1 MSMNRSVD
9 FSQPQRQS
17 LPGILVMF
25 ANSLQKTV
33 RALWPMLLIWLV
45 KFDSL
50 NKIVFFGSVAGV
62 VVLIG
67 IISYLQYLFFTFHID
82 EENGEFV
89 IQKGVLNKTRIT
101 IQLHKIQQVN
111 INQSLIQRLV
121 GVHKL
126 EIDTAGSDKKEAS
139 ISAISHDLATILKE
153 RLINHSQQ
161 ETITDSEKVA
171 IEESPT
177 SFIKIGILSL
187 VKIGFTSNYIKSFA
201 LIFVFFT
208 TIIENLQQ
216 LNTDVINEDEVTNY
230 LDALPNITSFM
241 IVVGIFIVLILI
253 VNLFRTILKYFDF
266 TIQKSKQAIVLSY
279 GLLSTKN
286 TLLNPNKVQKIKIT
300 QNYFQKKLDV
310 TTIGVHQASSDV
322 EKVKEKDQIE
332 VPGCSANERDIIL
345 NLLLSQLPEKGKK
358 YSPNWRKFAV
368 NTFFLLVVPVLISIA
383 INFKLHFVTWNEW
396 MLYTSFFVIF
406 AIVLLWFSFK
416 NYKLF
421 VSNDFII
428 KQNGAW
434 DIDTTII
441 EPYKIQAIETQQFF
455 WQKTTNIGS
464 VTLSTAGGN
473 ISFSTGNYT
482 EIKNLVN
489 YWLYQVET
497 SDKNWM

>member
-1 MSMNRSVD
+1 MNNLVD

-33 RALWPMLLIWLV
+33 RALWPMLILWIV
-45 KFDSL
+45 RFDSL
-50 NKIVFFGSVAGV
+50 NKIIFFGSIAAA

-67 IISYLQYLFFTFHID
+67 VISYLQYLFFTFHID
-82 EENGEFV
+82 EENNEFV
-89 IQKGVLNKTRIT
+89 IQKGVFNKTRIT

-121 GVHKL
+121 GVYKL

-139 ISAISHDLATILKE
+139 ISAISHELATILKE

-161 ETITDSEKVA
+161 ETILDSEKVA
-171 IEESPT
+171 IEESPS
-177 SFIKIGILSL
+177 SFIKIGLLSL

-216 LNTDVINEDEVTNY
+216 LNTDLINEDEVTQN

-266 TIQKSKQAIVLSY
+266 TIQKSKQAIILSC
-279 GLLSTKN
+279 GLLSTKS

-310 TTIGVHQASSDV
+310 TTIGVHQASNDV

-332 VPGCSANERDIIL
+332 VPGCDETERNAIL
-345 NLLLSQLPEKGKK
+345 ILLLGQLPKKGTQ
-358 YSPNWRKFAV
+358 YLPNWRKLAV
-368 NTFFLLVVPVLISIA
+368 NTFFFLLVPILITLFL
-383 INFKLHFVTWNEW
+383 NYNTEFVTWTEW
-396 MLYTSFFVIF
+396 LIYTSIF
-406 AIVLLWFSFK
+406 CVFAGIMLWFSFK

-455 WQKTTNIGS
+455 WQKATNIGS
-464 VTLSTAGGN
+464 VTLSTAGGTV
-473 ISFSTGNYT
+473 SFTTANYS
-482 EIKNLVN
+482 EIKELVN
-489 YWLYQVET
+489 YWLYEVET
-497 SDKNWM
+497 WEKNWM

>member
-1 MSMNRSVD
+1 MNKSVD

-50 NKIVFFGSVAGV
+50 NKLVFFGSVAGV
-62 VVLIG
+62 VLIIA

-139 ISAISHDLATILKE
+139 ISAISHELATILKE
-153 RLINHSQQ
+153 RLINHSQL
-161 ETITDSEKVA
+161 ETFENTEKIA
-171 IEESPT
+171 EELTPI
-177 SFIKIGILSL
+177 SFIKIGLPSL
-187 VKIGFTSNYIKSFA
+187 IKIGFTSNYIKSFA
-201 LIFVFFT
+201 LIFLFFT
-208 TIIENLQQ
+208 TIVENLQQ
-216 LNTDVINEDEVTNY
+216 LNAEVIDEDQVTNY
-230 LDALPNITSFM
+230 LDTLPIYTS
-241 IVVGIFIVLILI
+241 IFIVIGFFITLILL
-253 VNLFRTILKYFDF
+253 VNLVRTILKYFDF
-266 TIQKSKQAIVLSY
+266 TIQKSKQAIILSY

-286 TLLNPNKVQKIKIT
+286 TLLNPNKVQKIKVT

-310 TTIGVHQASSDV
+310 TTIGIHQASSDA

-332 VPGCSANERDIIL
+332 VPGCNENERDAIL
-345 NLLLSQLPEKGKK
+345 KLLLGQLPQKGTM
-358 YSPNWRKFAV
+358 YLPNWRKLAV
-368 NTFFLLVVPVLISIA
+368 NTFFFLLVPIA
-383 INFKLHFVTWNEW
+383 ITLFLNHKTEFVTWNDW
-396 MLYTSFFVIF
+396 FMYTAIF
-406 AIVLLWFSFK
+406 SVFAGVMLWFSFK

-441 EPYKIQAIETQQFF
+441 EPYKIQAIATQQFF

-464 VTLSTAGGN
+464 VTLSTAGGTV
-473 ISFSTGNYT
+473 SFTTGNYT
-482 EIKNLVN
+482 EIKQLVN
-489 YWLYQVET
+489 YWLYEVET
-497 SDKNWM
+497 WEKNWM

>member
-1 MSMNRSVD
+1 MNKSVD

-50 NKIVFFGSVAGV
+50 NKLVFFGSVAGV
-62 VVLIG
+62 VLIIA

-111 INQSLIQRLV
+111 INQSLIQRIV

-139 ISAISHDLATILKE
+139 ISAISHELATILKE

-161 ETITDSEKVA
+161 ETSDFTDENRED
-171 IEESPT
+171 IIPI
-177 SFIKIGILSL
+177 SFIKIGLPSL
-187 VKIGFTSNYIKSFA
+187 IKIGFTSNYIKSFA

-216 LNTDVINEDEVTNY
+216 LNTEVIDEDKVTNY
-230 LDALPNITSFM
+230 LDTLPIIYSFLL
-241 IVVGIFIVLILI
+241 VVGFFIGLILV
-253 VNLFRTILKYFDF
+253 VNLVRTILKYFDF
-266 TIQKSKQAIVLSY
+266 TIQKSKQSIILSY

-310 TTIGVHQASSDV
+310 TTIGIHQASSDV

-332 VPGCSANERDIIL
+332 VPGCTENERDAIL
-345 NLLLSQLPEKGKK
+345 KLLLGQLPQKGAM
-358 YSPNWRKFAV
+358 YLPNWRKLAV
-368 NTFFLLVVPVLISIA
+368 NTFFFLLVPIA
-383 INFKLHFVTWNEW
+383 ITLILNYKTEFVTWTDW
-396 MLYTSFFVIF
+396 FIYTSIF
-406 AIVLLWFSFK
+406 CVFAGVMLWFSFK

-421 VSNDFII
+421 VSDDFII

-434 DIDTTII
+434 DIDTTFI

-455 WQKTTNIGS
+455 WQKATNIGS
-464 VTLSTAGGN
+464 VTLSTAGGTV
-473 ISFSTGNYT
+473 SFTSGNYNK
-482 EIKNLVN
+482 IKQLVN
-489 YWLYQVET
+489 YWLYEVET
-497 SDKNWM
+497 WEKNWM

>member
-1 MSMNRSVD
+1 MNKSVD

-50 NKIVFFGSVAGV
+50 NKLVFFGSVAGV
-62 VVLIG
+62 VLIIA

-111 INQSLIQRLV
+111 INQSLIQRIV

-161 ETITDSEKVA
+161 ETSDFTDENRED
-171 IEESPT
+171 IIPI
-177 SFIKIGILSL
+177 SFIKIGLPSL
-187 VKIGFTSNYIKSFA
+187 IKIGFTSNYIKSFA

-216 LNTDVINEDEVTNY
+216 LNTEVIDEDKVTNY
-230 LDALPNITSFM
+230 LDTLPIIYSFLL
-241 IVVGIFIVLILI
+241 VVGFFIGLILV
-253 VNLFRTILKYFDF
+253 VNLVRTILKYFDF
-266 TIQKSKQAIVLSY
+266 TIQKSKQAIILSY

-286 TLLNPNKVQKIKIT
+286 TLLNPNKVQKIKVT

-310 TTIGVHQASSDV
+310 TTIGIHQASSDV

-332 VPGCSANERDIIL
+332 VPGCTENERDAIL
-345 NLLLSQLPEKGKK
+345 KLLLGQLPQKGKM
-358 YSPNWRKFAV
+358 YLPNWRKLAV
-368 NTFFLLVVPVLISIA
+368 NSFFFLLLPIVITLFLNQITE
-383 INFKLHFVTWNEW
+383 FVTWKEW
-396 MLYTSFFVIF
+396 ILYTSIF
-406 AIVLLWFSFK
+406 TVFTSILLWYSFK
-416 NYKLF
+416 NYRLF
-421 VSNDFII
+421 VSNDFVI

-434 DIDTTII
+434 DIDTTFI

-455 WQKTTNIGS
+455 WQKATNIGS
-464 VTLSTAGGN
+464 VTLLTAGGTV
-473 ISFSTGNYT
+473 SFTTGNFT
-482 EIKNLVN
+482 EIKLLVN
-489 YWLYQVET
+489 YWLYQVE
-497 SDKNWM
+497 SWEKNWM

>member
-1 MSMNRSVD
+1 MNKSID

-50 NKIVFFGSVAGV
+50 NKFVFFGSVAGV

-82 EENGEFV
+82 EENAEFV

-139 ISAISHDLATILKE
+139 ISAISHSLATILKE
-153 RLINHSQQ
+153 RLINHSQL
-161 ETITDSEKVA
+161 ETTENEEKI
-171 IEESPT
+171 IEEVTPI
-177 SFIKIGILSL
+177 SFIKIGLPSL
-187 VKIGFTSNYIKSFA
+187 IKIGFTSNYIKSFA
-201 LIFVFFT
+201 LIFLFFS

-216 LNTDVINEDEVTNY
+216 LNTEVIDEDKVTKY
-230 LDALPNITSFM
+230 LDTLPIITS
-241 IVVGIFIVLILI
+241 VLIVIGFFIGLI
-253 VNLFRTILKYFDF
+253 LVVNLFRTILKYFDF
-266 TIQKSKQAIVLSY
+266 TIQKSKQSIILSY
-279 GLLSTKN
+279 GLISTKN
-286 TLLNPNKVQKIKIT
+286 TLLNPNKVQKIKVT

-310 TTIGVHQASSDV
+310 TTIGIHQASSDV

-332 VPGCSANERDIIL
+332 VPGCTENERDAIL
-345 NLLLSQLPEKGKK
+345 KLLLGQLPQKGTMFL
-358 YSPNWRKFAV
+358 PNWRKLAV
-368 NTFFLLVVPVLISIA
+368 NTFFLLVVPILITLFL
-383 INFKLHFVTWNEW
+383 NYQTEFVTWNDW
-396 MLYTSFFVIF
+396 LIYTSIF
-406 AIVLLWFSFK
+406 SIFSLIMLWFSFK
-416 NYKLF
+416 NYRLF

-455 WQKTTNIGS
+455 WQKATNIGS
-464 VTLSTAGGN
+464 VTLSTAGGTV
-473 ISFSTGNYT
+473 SFTTGNYS
-482 EIKNLVN
+482 EIKQLVN
-489 YWLYQVET
+489 YWLYEVET
-497 SDKNWM
+497 WKKNWM

>member
-1 MSMNRSVD
+1 MNKFVD

-17 LPGILVMF
+17 IPGILVMF
-25 ANSLQKTV
+25 ANSLQKSV
-33 RALWPMLLIWLV
+33 RALWPILLIWLV

-50 NKIVFFGSVAGV
+50 NKLVFFGSVAGV
-62 VVLIG
+62 FVVIG

-82 EENGEFV
+82 EDNDEFV
-89 IQKGVLNKTRIT
+89 IQKGVFDKTRIT

-111 INQSLIQRLV
+111 INQSLIQKLV

-153 RLINHSQQ
+153 RLINHSQL
-161 ETITDSEKVA
+161 ETTENVEKVL
-171 IEESPT
+171 EEVNPT
-177 SFIKIGILSL
+177 YFIKIGLPSL
-187 VKIGFTSNYIKSFA
+187 IKIGFTSNYIKSFA

-208 TIIENLQQ
+208 TILENLQQ
-216 LNTDVINEDEVTNY
+216 LNTKVIDEDKVTNY
-230 LDALPNITSFM
+230 LDKLPIITSFLLV
-241 IVVGIFIVLILI
+241 IGFFVGLILV

-266 TIQKSKQAIVLSY
+266 TIQKSKQAIIFSY

-286 TLLNPNKVQKIKIT
+286 TLLNPNKVQKIKVT

-310 TTIGVHQASSDV
+310 TTIGIHQASSDV

-332 VPGCSANERDIIL
+332 VPGCTENERDAIL
-345 NLLLSQLPEKGKK
+345 KFLLGQLPQKGTM
-358 YSPNWRKFAV
+358 YLPNWRKLAV
-368 NTFFLLVVPVLISIA
+368 NSFFFLFVPILITLFLNYSTQ
-383 INFKLHFVTWNEW
+383 FVTWTEW
-396 MLYTSFFVIF
+396 FIYTFIFFVF
-406 AIVLLWFSFK
+406 AGIMLWFSFK

-455 WQKTTNIGS
+455 WQKATNIGS
-464 VTLSTAGGN
+464 VTLSTAGGTL
-473 ISFSTGNYT
+473 SFTTGNYS
-482 EIKNLVN
+482 EIKELVN
-489 YWLYQVET
+489 YWLYEVET
-497 SDKNWM
+497 WEKNWM

>member
-1 MSMNRSVD
+1 MNKSVD

-50 NKIVFFGSVAGV
+50 NKLVFFGSVAGV
-62 VVLIG
+62 VLIIA

-111 INQSLIQRLV
+111 INQSLIQRIV

-139 ISAISHDLATILKE
+139 ISAISHELATILKE

-161 ETITDSEKVA
+161 ETSDFTDENRED
-171 IEESPT
+171 IIPI
-177 SFIKIGILSL
+177 SFIKIGLPSL
-187 VKIGFTSNYIKSFA
+187 IKIGFTSNYIKSFA

-216 LNTDVINEDEVTNY
+216 LNTEVIDEDKVTNY
-230 LDALPNITSFM
+230 LDTLPIIYSFLL
-241 IVVGIFIVLILI
+241 VVGFFIGLILV
-253 VNLFRTILKYFDF
+253 VNLVRTILKYFDF
-266 TIQKSKQAIVLSY
+266 TIQKSKQAIILSY

-286 TLLNPNKVQKIKIT
+286 TLLNPNKVQKIKVT

-310 TTIGVHQASSDV
+310 TTIGIHQASSDV
-322 EKVKEKDQIE
+322 QKVKEKDQIE
-332 VPGCSANERDIIL
+332 VPGCTENERDAIL
-345 NLLLSQLPEKGKK
+345 KLLLGQLPQKEKM
-358 YSPNWRKFAV
+358 YLPNWRKLAV
-368 NTFFLLVVPVLISIA
+368 NTFFFLLLPIVITLFLNQITE
-383 INFKLHFVTWNEW
+383 FVTWKEW
-396 MLYTSFFVIF
+396 ILYTSIF
-406 AIVLLWFSFK
+406 TVFTSIILWYSFK
-416 NYKLF
+416 NYRLF
-421 VSNDFII
+421 VSNEFVI

-434 DIDTTII
+434 DIDTTFI

-455 WQKTTNIGS
+455 WQKATNIGS
-464 VTLSTAGGN
+464 VTLSTAGGTV
-473 ISFSTGNYT
+473 SFTTGNFT
-482 EIKNLVN
+482 EIKQLVN
-489 YWLYQVET
+489 YWLYQVE
-497 SDKNWM
+497 SWEKNWM

>member
-1 MSMNRSVD
+1 MNKSVD

-50 NKIVFFGSVAGV
+50 NKLVFFGSVAGV
-62 VVLIG
+62 VLIIA

-111 INQSLIQRLV
+111 INQSLIQRIV

-139 ISAISHDLATILKE
+139 ISAISHELATILKE
-153 RLINHSQQ
+153 RLINHSQL
-161 ETITDSEKVA
+161 EAFENSEKAMDEVT
-171 IEESPT
+171 SS
-177 SFIKIGILSL
+177 SFIKIGLLSL
-187 VKIGFTSNYIKSFA
+187 IKIGFTSNYIKSFA

-208 TIIENLQQ
+208 TILENLQQ
-216 LNTDVINEDEVTNY
+216 LNTEVIDEDKVTNY
-230 LDALPNITSFM
+230 LDTLPIIYSFLL
-241 IVVGIFIVLILI
+241 VVGFFIGLILV
-253 VNLFRTILKYFDF
+253 VNLVRTILKYFDF
-266 TIQKSKQAIVLSY
+266 TIQKSKQAIILSY

-286 TLLNPNKVQKIKIT
+286 TLLNPNKVQKIKVT

-310 TTIGVHQASSDV
+310 TTIGIHQASSDV
-322 EKVKEKDQIE
+322 QKVKEKDQIE
-332 VPGCSANERDIIL
+332 VPGCTENERDAIL
-345 NLLLSQLPEKGKK
+345 KLLLGQLPQKGKM
-358 YSPNWRKFAV
+358 YLPNWRKLAV
-368 NTFFLLVVPVLISIA
+368 NSFLFLLLPIVITLFLNQITE
-383 INFKLHFVTWNEW
+383 FVTWKEW
-396 MLYTSFFVIF
+396 ILYTSIF
-406 AIVLLWFSFK
+406 TVFTSILLWYSFK
-416 NYKLF
+416 NYRLF
-421 VSNDFII
+421 VSNEFVI

-434 DIDTTII
+434 DIDTTFI
-441 EPYKIQAIETQQFF
+441 EPYKIQAIEIQQFF
-455 WQKTTNIGS
+455 WQKVTNIGS
-464 VTLSTAGGN
+464 VTLSTAGGTV
-473 ISFSTGNYT
+473 SFTTGNFT
-482 EIKNLVN
+482 EIKQLVN

-497 SDKNWM
+497 WEKNWM

>member
-1 MSMNRSVD
+1 MNKSVD

-50 NKIVFFGSVAGV
+50 NKLVFFGSVAGV
-62 VVLIG
+62 VLIIA

-153 RLINHSQQ
+153 RLINASQQ
-161 ETITDSEKVA
+161 EIHSTSEALV
-171 IEESPT
+171 EETTTS
-177 SFIKIGILSL
+177 SFITIGLVSL
-187 VKIGFTSNYIKSFA
+187 IKIGFTSNYIKSFA

-208 TIIENLQQ
+208 TILENLQQ
-216 LNTDVINEDEVTNY
+216 LNTEVIDEDKVTNY
-230 LDALPNITSFM
+230 LDSLPIITSFLLV
-241 IVVGIFIVLILI
+241 IGFFIGLILV
-253 VNLFRTILKYFDF
+253 VNLVRTILKYFDF
-266 TIQKSKQAIVLSY
+266 TIQKSKQAIILSY

-286 TLLNPNKVQKIKIT
+286 TLLNPNKVQKIKVT

-310 TTIGVHQASSDV
+310 TTIGIHQASSDV

-332 VPGCSANERDIIL
+332 VPGCTENERDAIL
-345 NLLLSQLPEKGKK
+345 KLLLGQLPQKGTM
-358 YSPNWRKFAV
+358 YLPNWRKLAV
-368 NTFFLLVVPVLISIA
+368 NTFFFLLVPIA
-383 INFKLHFVTWNEW
+383 ITLFLNHKTEFVTWNDW
-396 MLYTSFFVIF
+396 FIYTAIF
-406 AIVLLWFSFK
+406 SVFAGVMLWFSFK

-421 VSNDFII
+421 VSNDFVI

-434 DIDTTII
+434 DIDTIII

-455 WQKTTNIGS
+455 WQKATNIGS
-464 VTLSTAGGN
+464 VTLSTAGGTV
-473 ISFSTGNYT
+473 SFSTGNYT
-482 EIKNLVN
+482 EIKKLVN

-497 SDKNWM
+497 WDKNWM

>member
-1 MSMNRSVD
+1 MNKSVD

-50 NKIVFFGSVAGV
+50 NKLVFFGSVAGV
-62 VVLIG
+62 VLIIA

-111 INQSLIQRLV
+111 INQSLIQRIV

-139 ISAISHDLATILKE
+139 ISAISHELATILKE
-153 RLINHSQQ
+153 RLINHSQL
-161 ETITDSEKVA
+161 ELTENAEKN
-171 IEESPT
+171 IEEITST
-177 SFIKIGILSL
+177 SFIKIGLLSL
-187 VKIGFTSNYIKSFA
+187 IKIGFTSNYIKSFA

-208 TIIENLQQ
+208 TILENLQQ
-216 LNTDVINEDEVTNY
+216 LNTEVIDEDKVTNY
-230 LDALPNITSFM
+230 LDTLPIIYSFLL
-241 IVVGIFIVLILI
+241 VVGFFIGLILV
-253 VNLFRTILKYFDF
+253 VNLVRTILKYFDF
-266 TIQKSKQAIVLSY
+266 TIQKSKQAIILSY

-310 TTIGVHQASSDV
+310 TTIGIHQASSDV

-332 VPGCSANERDIIL
+332 VPGCTENERDAIL
-345 NLLLSQLPEKGKK
+345 KLLLGQLPQKGKM
-358 YSPNWRKFAV
+358 YLPNWRKLAV
-368 NTFFLLVVPVLISIA
+368 NSFFFLLLPIVITLFLNQITE
-383 INFKLHFVTWNEW
+383 FVTWKEW
-396 MLYTSFFVIF
+396 ILYTSIF
-406 AIVLLWFSFK
+406 TVFTSILLWYSFK
-416 NYKLF
+416 NYRLF
-421 VSNDFII
+421 VSNEFVI

-434 DIDTTII
+434 DIDTTFI
-441 EPYKIQAIETQQFF
+441 EHYKIQAIETQQFF
-455 WQKTTNIGS
+455 WQKATNIGS
-464 VTLSTAGGN
+464 VTLSTAGGTV
-473 ISFSTGNYT
+473 SFTTGNFT
-482 EIKNLVN
+482 EIKQLVN
-489 YWLYQVET
+489 YWLYQVE
-497 SDKNWM
+497 SWEKNWM

>member
-1 MSMNRSVD
+1 MNKSVD

-33 RALWPMLLIWLV
+33 RALWPMLLLWLV
-45 KFDSL
+45 KFDTL
-50 NKIVFFGSVAGV
+50 NKLVFFGSVAGV

-89 IQKGVLNKTRIT
+89 IQKGVLNKTKIT

-139 ISAISHDLATILKE
+139 ISAISHELATILKE
-153 RLINHSQQ
+153 RLINHSQL
-161 ETITDSEKVA
+161 ELTENAEKNVEEIT
-171 IEESPT
+171 PT
-177 SFIKIGILSL
+177 SFIKIGLPSL
-187 VKIGFTSNYIKSFA
+187 IKIGFTSNYIKSFA
-201 LIFVFFT
+201 LIFLFFT
-208 TIIENLQQ
+208 TIVENLQQ
-216 LNTDVINEDEVTNY
+216 LNAEVIDEDQVTNY
-230 LDALPNITSFM
+230 LDTLPVYTS
-241 IVVGIFIVLILI
+241 VFIVIGFFITLILL
-253 VNLFRTILKYFDF
+253 VNLVRTILKYFDF
-266 TIQKSKQAIVLSY
+266 TIQKSKQAIILSY

-286 TLLNPNKVQKIKIT
+286 TLLNPNKVQKIKVT

-310 TTIGVHQASSDV
+310 TTIGIHQASSDA

-332 VPGCSANERDIIL
+332 VPGCTENERDAIL
-345 NLLLSQLPEKGKK
+345 KLLLGQLPQKGTM
-358 YSPNWRKFAV
+358 YLPNWRKLAV
-368 NTFFLLVVPVLISIA
+368 NTFFLLVVPILITLFL
-383 INFKLHFVTWNEW
+383 NYQTEFVTWTEW
-396 MLYTSFFVIF
+396 FIYSSIFFVF
-406 AIVLLWFSFK
+406 AGVMLWFSFK

-421 VSNDFII
+421 VSEDFII

-455 WQKTTNIGS
+455 WQKATNIGS
-464 VTLSTAGGN
+464 VTLSTAGGTV
-473 ISFSTGNYT
+473 SFTTGNYT
-482 EIKNLVN
+482 EIKQLVN
-489 YWLYQVET
+489 YWLYEVET
-497 SDKNWM
+497 WEKNWM

>member
-1 MSMNRSVD
+1 MNKSVD

-45 KFDSL
+45 KFDTL
-50 NKIVFFGSVAGV
+50 NKLVFFGSVAGV

-139 ISAISHDLATILKE
+139 ISAISHELATILKE
-153 RLINHSQQ
+153 RLINHSQL
-161 ETITDSEKVA
+161 ELTENAEKNVEEIT
-171 IEESPT
+171 PT
-177 SFIKIGILSL
+177 SFIKIGLPSL
-187 VKIGFTSNYIKSFA
+187 IKIGFTSNYIKSFA
-201 LIFVFFT
+201 LIFLFFT
-208 TIIENLQQ
+208 TIVENLQQ
-216 LNTDVINEDEVTNY
+216 LNAEVIDEDQVTNY
-230 LDALPNITSFM
+230 LDTLPIYTS
-241 IVVGIFIVLILI
+241 IFIVIGFFITLILL
-253 VNLFRTILKYFDF
+253 VNLVRTILKYFDF
-266 TIQKSKQAIVLSY
+266 TIQKSKQAIILSY

-286 TLLNPNKVQKIKIT
+286 TLLNPNKVQKIKVT

-310 TTIGVHQASSDV
+310 TTIGIHQASSDA

-332 VPGCSANERDIIL
+332 VPGCNENERDAIL
-345 NLLLSQLPEKGKK
+345 KLLLGQLPQKGTM
-358 YSPNWRKFAV
+358 YLPNWRKLAV
-368 NTFFLLVVPVLISIA
+368 NTFFFLLVPIA
-383 INFKLHFVTWNEW
+383 ITLFLNHKTEFVTWNDW
-396 MLYTSFFVIF
+396 FMYTAIF
-406 AIVLLWFSFK
+406 SVFAGVMLWFSFK

-455 WQKTTNIGS
+455 WQKATNIGS
-464 VTLSTAGGN
+464 VTLSTAGGTV
-473 ISFSTGNYT
+473 SFTTGNYS
-482 EIKNLVN
+482 EIKQLVN
-489 YWLYQVET
+489 YWLYEVET
-497 SDKNWM
+497 WEKNWM

>member
-1 MSMNRSVD
+1 MNKSVD

-50 NKIVFFGSVAGV
+50 NKLVFFGSVAGV
-62 VVLIG
+62 VLIIA
-67 IISYLQYLFFTFHID
+67 IISYLQYLFFTFYID

-139 ISAISHDLATILKE
+139 ISAISHELATILKE
-153 RLINHSQQ
+153 RLINHSQL
-161 ETITDSEKVA
+161 ELTENAEKNVEEIT
-171 IEESPT
+171 PT
-177 SFIKIGILSL
+177 SFIKIGLPSL
-187 VKIGFTSNYIKSFA
+187 IKIGFTSNYIKSFA
-201 LIFVFFT
+201 LIFLFFT
-208 TIIENLQQ
+208 TIVENLQQ
-216 LNTDVINEDEVTNY
+216 LNAEVIDEDQVTNY
-230 LDALPNITSFM
+230 LDTLPIYTS
-241 IVVGIFIVLILI
+241 IFIVIGFFITLILL
-253 VNLFRTILKYFDF
+253 VNLVRTILKYFDF
-266 TIQKSKQAIVLSY
+266 TIQKSKQAIILSY

-286 TLLNPNKVQKIKIT
+286 TLLNPNKVQKIKVT

-310 TTIGVHQASSDV
+310 TTIGIHQASSDA

-332 VPGCSANERDIIL
+332 VPGCNENERDAIL
-345 NLLLSQLPEKGKK
+345 KLLLGQLPQKRTM
-358 YSPNWRKFAV
+358 YLPNWRKLAV
-368 NTFFLLVVPVLISIA
+368 NTFFFLLVPIA
-383 INFKLHFVTWNEW
+383 ITLFLNHKTEFVTWNDW
-396 MLYTSFFVIF
+396 FMYTAIF
-406 AIVLLWFSFK
+406 SVFAGVMLWFSFK

-455 WQKTTNIGS
+455 WQKATNIGS
-464 VTLSTAGGN
+464 VTLSTAGGTV
-473 ISFSTGNYT
+473 SFTTGNYT
-482 EIKNLVN
+482 EIKQLVN

-497 SDKNWM
+497 WEKGWM